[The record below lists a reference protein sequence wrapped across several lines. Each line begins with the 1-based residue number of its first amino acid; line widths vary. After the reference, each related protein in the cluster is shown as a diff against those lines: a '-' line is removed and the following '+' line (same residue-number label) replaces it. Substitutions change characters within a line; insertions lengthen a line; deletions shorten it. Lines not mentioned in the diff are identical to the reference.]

1 MDTLAVALASILRL
15 PAQKRKIACYNALAF
30 IWAEPLGDKTLIIR
44 YLLLLCAVTLASGA
58 SADTVID
65 LYRADALVKSQ
76 SEAQRAKAA
85 KQALAEALV
94 RVSGN
99 ASAAANPVVQQA
111 LNRAQDYIY
120 EYSYR
125 STDETLESL
134 QGTPQ
139 PASRVEFKFSPALI
153 EQLLRDADLSFWPA
167 NRPTV
172 LVWLV
177 VNTPDGRDL
186 VSDLNT
192 LTQLRDRADS
202 RGLPLMMPLFDLEDH
217 LAMPAEALWQLDARS
232 IREASERYR
241 SDAIVVVRASEV
253 SGSRWR
259 ADWQLLHS
267 DNAPS
272 FDAEGESL
280 EALLP
285 QVADT
290 LADHFAALYAISP
303 SEASESSVVL
313 HINNVT
319 SFADYKNIEHYLA
332 QLALVRRVQLMRLDP
347 QGVTL
352 ELDTEGR
359 VDRLQSALALGE
371 VLLPA
376 SDSVSLPSNRY
387 QIPGTASA
395 PLQYRLAR

>member
-1 MDTLAVALASILRL
+1 ML
-15 PAQKRKIACYNALAF
+15 AQKRKIACYNAQAF

-44 YLLLLCAVTLASGA
+44 YLLLLCALTSAGVA

-99 ASAAANPVVQQA
+99 ASAADNPAVQKA
-111 LNRAQDYIY
+111 LSRAQDYIY

-153 EQLLRDADLSFWPA
+153 EQLLHDADLSFWPA

-177 VNTPDGRDL
+177 VNTASGRDL

-217 LAMPAEALWQLDARS
+217 LAMSAEALWQFDARP

-241 SDAIVVVRASEV
+241 SDAIVVVRASEL

-259 ADWQLLHS
+259 ADWQLLHAE
-267 DNAPS
+267 NAPS

-285 QVADT
+285 RVADT

-303 SEASESSVVL
+303 SEANDSSVVL
-313 HINNVT
+313 HINNVA
-319 SFADYKNIEHYLA
+319 SFADYKNIERYVTR
-332 QLALVRRVQLMRLDP
+332 LALVRHAQLIRLDP

-352 ELDTEGR
+352 ELYTEGS

-371 VLLPA
+371 VLMPA

-387 QIPGTASA
+387 LISGTPSA